1 MKNKIYQNLYIKSKQ
16 EAYNLIEEKIKN
28 KEKTF
33 IITANPET
41 YMLSEKDTEMY
52 EILNNKDNL
61 VVPDGIAIVK
71 TANFLGYDIK
81 ERVTGVE
88 IAEHLLEIANKN
100 KYKVYLFGAT
110 EEVIE
115 KLENKI
121 NDEYPNIRIV
131 GASNGYIKDKDS
143 VMEYIKTTKPDIVM
157 LAMGIPLQEKQINKH
172 IKDFKKGIFIG
183 VGGSFDVL
191 SGSKKR
197 APKIFIKLNLEWLY
211 RITNEP
217 KRLKRFWNSNIK
229 FMYKILKIKLFNN
242 KSTEM

>member
-1 MKNKIYQNLYIKSKQ
+1 MKSKIYKNLYNDSKQ
-16 EAYNLIEEKIKN
+16 KFYNIIEKRLKN

-71 TANFLGYDIK
+71 TANFLGYNIK
-81 ERVTGVE
+81 ERITGVE
-88 IAEHLLEIANKN
+88 IAEHLLEIADKN

-110 EEVIE
+110 EDVIE

-121 NDEYPNIRIV
+121 KEYYPNIKLV

-143 VMEYIKTTKPDIVM
+143 VMEYIKTTTPDIVM
-157 LAMGIPLQEKQINKH
+157 LAMGIPLQEKLINKH
-172 IKDFKKGIFIG
+172 INDFKKGIFIG

-211 RITNEP
+211 RITSEP

-229 FMYKILKIKLFNN
+229 FMYKTLKIKLFN
-242 KSTEM
+242 K